1 MPRRRLPLVL
11 AALVITAA
19 LAAPVTAQASRNQV
33 AMIQDRSPLETD
45 PAAMLSQFRA
55 LGATTVR
62 VIVNWYLLSPDPT
75 SKQMPAGLAPSDPNA
90 YAAAAWAPYDKT
102 VRAAQADGMKVDL
115 TLSGG
120 APRWAE
126 ASGIP
131 PQGFNP
137 NYAWKPNAK
146 LYGEFVHAVGER
158 YSGSFTPTSASA
170 PLPAVHFWALWNEP
184 NFGQDL
190 APQAINGSTFSLAP
204 TMYRGLVDAGWSGL
218 QQSGHGAD
226 TILIGEFAA
235 RGLAGPVNRKH
246 PQGLPGYYSQT
257 KPMQFIRTLYCL
269 NARYRPLTGGAAR
282 ARGCP
287 PTAAGSRAFRTQHPG
302 LFSATGVADHPYPGG
317 DPPVLRRGTDPD
329 FATFPQL
336 ASVERGLDRAL
347 GVYGSRRRYPI
358 YNDEFGY
365 ITRPPQTAPYA
376 SPTTAAYYLNWTE
389 YLSWKSSR
397 VASYMQ
403 YLLNDPTP
411 RGGHPG
417 FASGL
422 LTSSGRPKATFYAY
436 RMPLYLP
443 RTRLRRGRAAEV
455 WGAVRPAPF
464 MALDS
469 GASQSVAIQLQRGD
483 HGPFSTLKTVTLSSP
498 EGYFDVHVGF
508 SASGRVRLAYTFSSA
523 DPFLPPGEL
532 GTTIHSRSV
541 SVTAR

>member
-1 MPRRRLPLVL
+1 MPRRRLLLVL
-11 AALVITAA
+11 AALVIAAA
-19 LAAPVTAQASRNQV
+19 LASPVTAQASHNQV
-33 AMIQDRSPLETD
+33 AIIQDRSPLETD
-45 PAAMLSQFRA
+45 PSAMLSQFRA
-55 LGATTVR
+55 LGAITVR
-62 VIVNWYLLSPDPT
+62 VIVNWYRLSPHPASTKMPPRFDPT
-75 SKQMPAGLAPSDPNA
+75 DPNA
-90 YAAAAWAPYDKT
+90 YAAAAWAPYDET
-102 VRAAQADGMKVDL
+102 VRAAQADGMNVDL

-131 PQGFNP
+131 AQGFNP

-146 LYGEFVHAVGER
+146 LYGEFVQAVGER
-158 YSGSFTPTSASA
+158 YSGSFTPTGASA
-170 PLPAVHFWALWNEP
+170 PLPGVNFWALWNEP

-190 APQAINGSTFSLAP
+190 APQAINGSTLSGAP
-204 TMYRGLVDAGWSGL
+204 TMNRGLVDAGWSGL

-235 RGLAGPVNRKH
+235 RGLAGPVTGKH

-257 KPMQFIRTLYCL
+257 KPMQFMRTLYCL
-269 NARYRPLTGGAAR
+269 DARYRRLTGGAAR
-282 ARGCP
+282 AHGCP
-287 PTAAGSRAFRTQHPG
+287 TTAAGSRAFRKQHPG
-302 LFSATGVADHPYPGG
+302 LFSASGVADHPYPAG
-317 DPPVLRRGTDPD
+317 DPPLLRRGTDPD

-336 ASVERGLDRAL
+336 ASLERGLDRAL
-347 GVYGSRRRYPI
+347 AAYGSRRGYPI

-403 YLLNDPTP
+403 YLLNDPVP

-422 LTSSGRPKATFYAY
+422 LTSSGQPKATFYAY

-443 RTRLRRGRAAEV
+443 RTTLRRGRAAEV

-469 GASQSVAIQLQRGD
+469 GEAQSVAIQLQPRG

-498 EGYFDVHVGF
+498 EGYFDVPVGF
-508 SASGRVRLAYTFSSA
+508 PASGQVRLAYTFPSA
-523 DPFLPPGEL
+523 DPFLAAREL
-532 GTTIHSRSV
+532 GTTFYSRSV